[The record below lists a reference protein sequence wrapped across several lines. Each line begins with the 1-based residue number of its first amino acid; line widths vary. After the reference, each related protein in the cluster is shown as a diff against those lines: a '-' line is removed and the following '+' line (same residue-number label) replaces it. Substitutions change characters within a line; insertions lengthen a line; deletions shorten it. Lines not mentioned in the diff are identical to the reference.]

1 MTSAPAA
8 SDPRNFGVRLAFALA
23 VVLSA
28 LAALLALAVT
38 STAEA
43 AKGTKGPKGDAF
55 YQPPSKLPKGHG
67 KLIWARDGSDLID
80 PADDARSRRVLYTSK
95 SPQRE
100 RIAVSGSVAVPNG
113 EPPKDGWPIITWA
126 HGTTGLADSCA
137 PSREGYGLESFID
150 EWIKAGYAV
159 ARTDYE
165 GLGTPGPH
173 PYLVGKS
180 AARSTL
186 DIVRAARRL
195 DPDIGDEFVI
205 AGVSQGGHAALWTA
219 GYADSWVPDLNLR
232 GTMAYAP
239 ASHIADQISLLPA
252 LTSPNPLS
260 ALAVSILA
268 GAATANPGIV
278 PAELLKPEPL
288 ALLPEVEQKCLGEL
302 SQTDSLG
309 GIPPSELIQDGA
321 DLTELVKV
329 LTKNN
334 PAVESS
340 APILVLQGTA
350 DTTVF
355 PTYTDQLVQELEN
368 KGDDVSYAVV
378 PGATHGSIV
387 AEGKSDSDAFLD
399 AHLPAG

>member
-1 MTSAPAA
+1 MTSTPAVNGSRNFSAGLVLALGALVALLSLAPA
-8 SDPRNFGVRLAFALA
+8 S
-23 VVLSA
+23 S
-28 LAALLALAVT
+28 
-38 STAEA
+38 AEA
-43 AKGTKGPKGDAF
+43 AKITKGPKGDGF
-55 YQPPSKLPKGHG
+55 YEPPSKLPKGHG
-67 KLIWARDGSDLID
+67 KLIWVSNGSDLID
-80 PADDARSRRVLYTSK
+80 SADDARSKRVLYTSK

-113 EPPKDGWPIITWA
+113 EPPKDGWPVITWA

-137 PSREGYGLESFID
+137 PSREGYGPESFID
-150 EWIKAGYAV
+150 DWIKAGYAV
-159 ARTDYE
+159 VRTDYQ

-186 DIVRAARRL
+186 DIINAARQF
-195 DPDIGDEFVI
+195 DPDIGDDFAI

-219 GYADSWVPDLNLR
+219 GYADSWVPNLKLH

-268 GAATANPGIV
+268 GASTANPRIV
-278 PAELLKPEPL
+278 PGEILNPEPL
-288 ALLPEVEQKCLGEL
+288 ALYPEVEEKCLGEL
-302 SQTDSLG
+302 GRTDSLG
-309 GIPPSELIQDGA
+309 GIPPSELIQGDA
-321 DLTELVKV
+321 NLAPLVKV

-355 PTYTDQLVQELEN
+355 PAYTDMLVQELN
-368 KGDDVSYAVV
+368 DKGNDVEYAVV
-378 PGATHGSIV
+378 SGATHNSIV
-387 AEGKSDSDAFLD
+387 ADGKRESDEFLD
-399 AHLPAG
+399 DNLPAG